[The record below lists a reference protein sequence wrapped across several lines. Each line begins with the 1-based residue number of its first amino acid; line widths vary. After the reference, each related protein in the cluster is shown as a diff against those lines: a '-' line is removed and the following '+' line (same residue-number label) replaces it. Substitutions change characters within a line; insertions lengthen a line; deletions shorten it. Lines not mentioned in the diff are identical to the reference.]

1 MDTLIKAWIAVLAIA
16 IILSLIAGNHWSH
29 QPLNCRNR
37 VADVTIECLG
47 RVADVTIEC
56 LGVESNMLAQALT
69 ISKLRSDLEQLKF
82 ASRFQDQYHYD
93 ALKLEMGAKDF
104 QRFTESWA
112 KQKQQEIIAAQR
124 TVPSQ
129 HVRPKKP

>member
-1 MDTLIKAWIAVLAIA
+1 MDTLIKAWMAVLAIA
-16 IILSLIAGNHWSH
+16 IILSLIAGNHMFKN
-29 QPLNCRNR
+29 QELNCRNR

-47 RVADVTIEC
+47 RVAIEC